1 MRPTLKIKSYTIE
14 RVSLPDA
21 DPNWRISGFAI
32 PTNDGCIVT
41 LTADDGTQGEG
52 YAAAFAHLGATQE
65 GTYQALESMC
75 KRIVGRDALAIEAN
89 MAVVRGTIRG
99 NNPAKGAMD
108 CALHDL
114 LARVLKVPL
123 YQVLGGK
130 TRAKVPLLRI
140 LSIKSPAEV
149 REKAKELTDKG
160 YRYVK
165 IKAAGNPKE
174 DAERV
179 KLVRQAVGDKVF
191 ICVDPNQAYRT
202 KSAIEFARRVE
213 EYDVSILEQPVGD
226 ADIASLETIAR
237 NVAMP
242 VEADESATMVEQV
255 MDLTAN
261 RRIDAVNLKI
271 PRSGGI
277 LNVMTM
283 ARLCEINNIGCRMGA
298 NVGSR
303 LLAAHALHV
312 AAALPN
318 IDFACELAEFERL
331 QNDPYE
337 GIEVVD
343 GELTVPDE
351 IGTGVRR
358 RAA

>member
-1 MRPTLKIKSYTIE
+1 MKIRSYSIE
-14 RVSLPDA
+14 RSSLPDV
-21 DPNWRISGFAI
+21 DPSWRISGFAI
-32 PTNDGCIVT
+32 PTNDACIVT
-41 LTADDGTQGEG
+41 LTAEDGTRGEG
-52 YAAAFAHLGATQE
+52 YAAAFAHLGATQG
-65 GTYQALESMC
+65 GTYEALDAMC
-75 KRIVGRDALAIEAN
+75 KLVVDQDALAIEAN
-89 MAVVRGTIRG
+89 MERVRGAIRG

-114 LARVLKVPL
+114 TARILKVPL
-123 YQVLGGK
+123 YQLLGGK

-140 LSIKSPAEV
+140 LSIKSPIEM

-165 IKAAGNPKE
+165 IKASGNPKE

-179 KLVRQAVGDKVF
+179 HLVRQAVGPDIF

-202 KSAIEFARRVE
+202 KSAIDFARRVE

-226 ADIASLETIAR
+226 ADVAGLEAITRA
-237 NVAMP
+237 VTVS
-242 VEADESATMVEQV
+242 VEADEAATTLEQV
-255 MDLTAN
+255 MDLAAH
-261 RRIDAVNLKI
+261 RRVDAINLKI

-283 ARLCEINNIGCRMGA
+283 ARLCAINNLGCRMGA

-312 AAALPN
+312 AAAIPN

-337 GIEVVD
+337 GIEVKD
-343 GELTVPDE
+343 GELIVPDE

-358 RAA
+358 RA